1 MERTVSQEERI
12 RRAEEIYNRRRIA
25 NGVRV
30 SSSSVNRVE
39 KKKVSLF
46 KKMIMQLVICSVI
59 YIIFYLIKNTNY
71 IFSDDVINKTKEF
84 LNYDINFGYIGQQ
97 ITSFLEENFNGF
109 NIFNSSQE
117 DNSSDGTNGMVSN
130 EVTSNEI
137 SNEQR
142 ATNNVQE
149 NNIDQNANQEN
160 IIEGNTVQENN
171 TAENAE
177 DDSNNSDNANE
188 VVGGI
193 GGASGEEN
201 SEEENLSQSE
211 KDIKYLKENYSFI
224 VPVTGTVTSPYGER
238 EATEVVSA
246 NHKGIDIGA
255 NEGTAIYASMEGTV
269 KVSSE
274 EGEYGKHID
283 IVNGDVLTRYAHCS
297 KLLVKEGDKVKQ
309 GDKIAEVGSTGNST
323 GPHLHFEIRIE
334 DRTINPSDIIDF

>member
-59 YIIFYLIKNTNY
+59 YIILYLIKNTNY

-137 SNEQR
+137 SNEQS

-171 TAENAE
+171 TAENVE
-177 DDSNNSDNANE
+177 VNSNNKDNANE

>member
-30 SSSSVNRVE
+30 SSSSVNRAE

-97 ITSFLEENFNGF
+97 ITSFLEDNFNGF
-109 NIFNSSQE
+109 NIFNSEQE
-117 DNSSDGTNGMVSN
+117 DNSSDGINGIVSN

-137 SNEQR
+137 SEEQS
-142 ATNNVQE
+142 ATNTVQE
-149 NNIDQNANQEN
+149 NNV
-160 IIEGNTVQENN
+160 EGNTVQENN
-171 TAENAE
+171 TEAKGESG
-177 DDSNNSDNANE
+177 SNNSDNTNSNDSE
-188 VVGGI
+188 QSNNIVGGI
-193 GGASGEEN
+193 GGASEEEN
-201 SEEENLSQSE
+201 NEEENLSQSE
-211 KDIKYLKENYSFI
+211 KDIKYLKENYSFS
-224 VPVTGTVTSPYGER
+224 VPVKGTVTSPYGER

-334 DRTINPSDIIDF
+334 DRTVNPAEFIDF

>member
-137 SNEQR
+137 SNEQS

-160 IIEGNTVQENN
+160 IIEGNTVKENN
-171 TAENAE
+171 TAENVE
-177 DDSNNSDNANE
+177 VNSNNKDNANE

-193 GGASGEEN
+193 GGASEEEN

>member
-117 DNSSDGTNGMVSN
+117 DNSSNGTNGMVLN
-130 EVTSNEI
+130 EVTLNEI

-193 GGASGEEN
+193 GGASEEEN